1 MPDLHAYL
9 LFIAASLLLNI
20 TPGAD
25 MLYVATNAARLGVA
39 RGIAGAFGI
48 FAGTLVHITLAVVG
62 LSAMLAASA
71 LAFSVVKYVGATYLF
86 YLGCRLLL
94 ARTAG
99 DGTPSQQSAGRPAPR
114 QSITTVFAR
123 GALINILNPKVALF
137 FLAFL
142 PQFVEPSATSHAAVF
157 AVLGL
162 SFNIT
167 GTLVNCL
174 VALTAAGAGQLP
186 MARRAGR
193 WAQRVV
199 GALFI
204 GLATRLAFSSAH

>member
-39 RGIAGAFGI
+39 RGIAGAFGV
-48 FAGTLVHITLAVVG
+48 FAGTLVHIALAVVG

-71 LAFSVVKYVGATYLF
+71 FAFSVVKYVGAAYLL
-86 YLGCRLLL
+86 YLGCRLLF
-94 ARTAG
+94 ARATDDKARS
-99 DGTPSQQSAGRPAPR
+99 TQAAEPLAPR
-114 QSITTVFAR
+114 LSMAAVFAR
-123 GALINILNPKVALF
+123 GALINVLNPKVALF

-142 PQFVEPSATSHAAVF
+142 PQFVEPSATAHAAAF
-157 AVLGL
+157 AVLGIT
-162 SFNIT
+162 FNVT
-167 GTLVNCL
+167 GTLVNVL
-174 VALTAAGAGQLP
+174 VALGAVGAGRLP
-186 MARRAGR
+186 IARRAGH

-204 GLATRLAFSSAH
+204 GLATRLALSSVH

>member
-1 MPDLHAYL
+1 MPDFHAYL

-25 MLYVATNAARLGVA
+25 MLYVVTNAARLGVA
-39 RGIAGAFGI
+39 RGIAGALGI
-48 FAGTLVHITLAVVG
+48 FAGTLVHIALAVVG

-71 LAFSVVKYVGATYLF
+71 FAFSLVKYVGAAYLF
-86 YLGCRLLL
+86 YLGCKLLF
-94 ARTAG
+94 ARATA
-99 DGTPSQQSAGRPAPR
+99 DSAPSRQPAEHPALNQSMT
-114 QSITTVFAR
+114 SVFAR

-142 PQFVEPSATSHAAVF
+142 PQFVAPGATSHAAAF

-162 SFNIT
+162 TFNVT

-186 MARRAGR
+186 LARRAGR

-204 GLATRLAFSSAH
+204 GLATRLAFSPAQ

>member
-25 MLYVATNAARLGVA
+25 MLYVASNAARLGVT

-71 LAFSVVKYVGATYLF
+71 FAFSLVKYAGAAYLF
-86 YLGCRLLL
+86 YLGCKLLFSRIFQP
-94 ARTAG
+94 AKPAEQTAG
-99 DGTPSQQSAGRPAPR
+99 VTAST
-114 QSITTVFAR
+114 QSIRAVFAR
-123 GALINILNPKVALF
+123 GALINVLNPKVALF

-142 PQFVEPSATSHAAVF
+142 PQFVEPGSMSHAWAF

-162 SFNIT
+162 TFNLT
-167 GTLVNCL
+167 GTMVNCL
-174 VALTAAGAGQLP
+174 VAATAAGAGQLP
-186 MARRAGR
+186 WARRAGSS
-193 WAQRVV
+193 AQRVV
-199 GALFI
+199 GVLFI
-204 GLATRLAFSSAH
+204 GLSARLALSSSH